1 MQLIRPVI
9 AAVVAMSMALASQ
22 FALAHGPALETVHEP
37 VALETV
43 HEPVA
48 DDSVETLSGTVHE
61 IIVDDPMRGASHRYV
76 ELQLADG
83 TLVPLRGA
91 NTDAL
96 TRGARVEVSGRHQGK
111 ALAID
116 ASRALPGDRQVEPKG
131 MTEVDGTLAVL
142 HADYF
147 AEDKS
152 TFIYEVHEASGS
164 VRQLR
169 MGSMPA
175 PLEAGMKVRVHG
187 RVETDNESMT
197 PDRIT
202 IVARPTSSND
212 EKIGGAVAKAATV
225 RSVLVIM
232 ANFNNTAVPAL
243 TLAQAQQIM
252 TTNGDSVANFFQET
266 SYGQQIMNVT
276 LTGWVTMNLA
286 QPASCGSAD
295 WRSIG
300 SSAEAAA
307 KSLGAAYDP
316 ATYAFVVYVFPAVPS
331 CGWLGLAYISSPHKA
346 WINGTGAFRTSTIAH
361 EMGHNFGLLHAASL
375 RCSGVAI
382 GGTCSVSEYGD
393 PFDTMGN
400 QRAMH
405 YNAMQKSKLGW
416 IPPSSVKTYT
426 GGSATYTLTPIENA
440 GADTYAVKIPTGATN
455 RTYWLEFRQPI
466 GFDSPLASFPNNGAQ
481 IRVAYPFESQCS
493 GCDSYSDDT
502 QIVDTTPGTSAFTDA
517 TLVAGQTFTDPDY
530 GINVTVLSAS
540 ASAMTVQIGAGAAPP
555 PPPPPITG
563 TSTSVVASANPSIA
577 GSTVTFT
584 ATVAGNA
591 PTGAVGFQDNGA
603 TIWGCASAVLSGS
616 GNTRSAT
623 CSTNGLV
630 AGAHAITASY
640 AGDAANSGSTS
651 GSLGEVANPPT
662 NGTNVALA
670 ANGGVATASSS
681 MGPANLPNNVN
692 NNQRSGAGLLTG
704 GGGWADA
711 GAGVFPDWVQI
722 DFAGQRTIDHVVVYS
737 VQDDFLNP
745 VEPSDAMT
753 FTRYGLTAFSVQ
765 GWNGSAWVTLAT
777 VSGNNLVKRVVS
789 FSPFATARIR
799 VVVTAVADNLWSRI
813 TEIEA
818 WTSSPPAPMTNYA
831 LASNGG
837 VASASS
843 SMGSANLPGNV
854 NNNQRSGAGL
864 LTGGGGWADADAGAF
879 PDWVQ
884 INFSAPRT
892 IDHVVVYS
900 VQDNFLSPE
909 EPTDAMTFTQY
920 GLTAFDVQGWSGTGW
935 VTLGSVTGNNA
946 VKRAVWFSSYTTDR
960 IRIVVNAV
968 ADNLWSRITEIEAWG
983 N

>member
-9 AAVVAMSMALASQ
+9 AAVVATSMALASQ

-37 VALETV
+37 VTV
-43 HEPVA
+43 
-48 DDSVETLSGTVHE
+48 DSVETLSGTVHE
-61 IIVDDPMRGASHRYV
+61 IIVDDPTRGASHRYV

-91 NTDAL
+91 STDAL
-96 TRGARVEVSGRHQGK
+96 AKDARVEVSGRHRGK
-111 ALAID
+111 ALEID
-116 ASRALPGDRQVEPKG
+116 ASRALSADRQVEPKG
-131 MTEVDGTLAVL
+131 ITEVDGTLAVL

-187 RVETDNESMT
+187 RVEADNESMT

-243 TLAQAQQIM
+243 TSAQAQQIM

-286 QPASCGSAD
+286 QPASCGSTD
-295 WRSIG
+295 WRNIG
-300 SSAEAAA
+300 TAAEAAA

-346 WINGTGAFRTSTIAH
+346 WINGTGAFRTSTVAH

-375 RCSGVAI
+375 RCSGVI

-393 PFDTMGN
+393 PFDAMGN

-481 IRVAYPFESQCS
+481 IRVAYPFESQCA

-555 PPPPPITG
+555 PPPPPPPITG

-577 GSTVTFT
+577 GATVTFT
-584 ATVAGNA
+584 ATVTGNA

-603 TIWGCASAVLSGS
+603 TISGCASAVLSGS
-616 GNTRSAT
+616 GNARSAT
-623 CSTNGLV
+623 CSTNGLF

-640 AGDAANSGSTS
+640 AGDAANSASTS
-651 GSLGEVANPPT
+651 GTLGEVVNPPT

-670 ANGGVATASSS
+670 ANGGVASSS
-681 MGPANLPNNVN
+681 SIHDPGFSADGVN
-692 NNQRSGAGLLTG
+692 DNRRSGAGWG
-704 GGGWADA
+704 NGGGWND
-711 GAGVFPDWVQI
+711 GTPWVFQDWVQI
-722 DFAGQRTIDHVVVYS
+722 NFNGQKTIDHVVVYTL
-737 VQDDFLNP
+737 QDNYQAP
-745 VEPSDAMT
+745 VEPTDGMT
-753 FTRYGLTAFSVQ
+753 FTKYGVTDFQVQ
-765 GWNGSAWVTLAT
+765 AWNGSGWVTLGT
-777 VSGNNLVKRVVS
+777 VSGNNLVKRTVS
-789 FSPFATARIR
+789 FSAYTTDRIR
-799 VVVTAVADNLWSRI
+799 VLVTGSKDGLWSRI

-818 WTSSPPAPMTNYA
+818 WTSSPVTSPSINYA
-831 LASNGG
+831 LSPNGG
-837 VASASS
+837 SATSS
-843 SMGSANLPGNV
+843 SVHDPYFTAAATIDG
-854 NNNQRSGAGL
+854 QRSGANWNV
-864 LTGGGGWADADAGAF
+864 GGGWNDGTPWVF
-879 PDWVQ
+879 QDWVQ
-884 INFSAPRT
+884 VNFNGQKT
-892 IDHVVVYS
+892 IDHVVLYTL
-900 VQDNFLSPE
+900 QDNVLNPA
-909 EPTDAMTFTQY
+909 EPTDAMTFSLY
-920 GLTAFDVQGWSGTGW
+920 GITDFQVQGWNGSGW
-935 VTLGSVTGNNA
+935 VTLGSVTGNRF
-946 VKRAVWFSSYTTDR
+946 VKRVVSFTPYSTDR
-960 IRIVVNAV
+960 IRIYVLGSKDGV
-968 ADNLWSRITEIEAWG
+968 WSRITEIEAWG